1 MLNLIDCLCYWIDSI
16 WGSQNIKTEGRFIL
30 CNIIIDNGMK
40 ESKFHL
46 KPRVGNGFGT
56 TICINEHIDVT
67 VINKSLI
74 ACYEGIS
81 LQNISVASYR
91 SFT

>member
-1 MLNLIDCLCYWIDSI
+1 
-16 WGSQNIKTEGRFIL
+16 
-30 CNIIIDNGMK
+30 MK

>member
-1 MLNLIDCLCYWIDSI
+1 
-16 WGSQNIKTEGRFIL
+16 L
-30 CNIIIDNGMK
+30 CNIAIDNGMN

-46 KPRVGNGFGT
+46 KPRVGNGVGS

-74 ACYEGIS
+74 GCYEGIS
-81 LQNISVASYR
+81 L
-91 SFT
+91 